1 MHPASN
7 ETSNSITPANNNTKH
22 LKNISKNS
30 QKKNTR
36 PITRRTRPRESKGEE
51 RDFWCNVPEKGTR
64 LLSAKSLDG
73 FTCLLDIALMPGNEL
88 SSYSTIEN
96 KLTQ

>member
-30 QKKNTR
+30 QKKKTQDQLPGEQGQER
-36 PITRRTRPRESKGEE
+36 AKGK
-51 RDFWCNVPEKGTR
+51 NVISGVM
-64 LLSAKSLDG
+64 
-73 FTCLLDIALMPGNEL
+73 CLKKEHGYCRQRASMGSPAF
-88 SSYSTIEN
+88 ST
-96 KLTQ
+96 